1 MRSKFSDENMNEIWL
16 HANRRLAI
24 PIIAV
29 LDLAASGVA
38 AAAFITGWGTT
49 WGTIAFAL
57 AAAVVMLVV
66 PGLFFVA
73 CQPRI
78 SSDGRTV
85 KLGVRFGLPVAVPI
99 EFVEA
104 FLLGKGPTYL
114 PGYDDYRTE
123 ATTLIVKLAD
133 RAAEFEKL
141 ETNLRIAA
149 WCGHYVTFRGTWT
162 EPLSVELVN
171 RLNERL
177 HAAQQAVAVGR
188 SAKEQV

>member
-1 MRSKFSDENMNEIWL
+1 MNETWL

-24 PIIAV
+24 PLVIL
-29 LDLAASGVA
+29 LDLAATGVA
-38 AAAFITGWGTT
+38 AAVFIYGWGTT
-49 WGTIAFAL
+49 WGMIAFAL
-57 AAAVVMLVV
+57 AVGVLGLVV
-66 PGLFFVA
+66 PGLFFVS
-73 CQPRI
+73 CLPRI
-78 SSDGRTV
+78 SFDGRSV
-85 KLGVRFGLPVAVPI
+85 KLGVRFGLPVSVPV

-177 HAAQQAVAVGR
+177 YAAQQATTASPGKTKQVA
-188 SAKEQV
+188 S